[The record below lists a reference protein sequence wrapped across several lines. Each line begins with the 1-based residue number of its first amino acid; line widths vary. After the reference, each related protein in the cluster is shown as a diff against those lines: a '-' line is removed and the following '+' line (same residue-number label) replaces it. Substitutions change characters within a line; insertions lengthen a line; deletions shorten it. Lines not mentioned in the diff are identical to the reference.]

1 MCLKHK
7 TNCLQICA
15 EFARVVNIRADMFYM
30 ALDNQLSKLEEF
42 FKANSNV
49 KIRAEVEKFQGVSR
63 FCTMTQ
69 DLSFVTDLDCRFVC
83 DTNLR
88 FEYLITVTR
97 FIIIVI

>member
-63 FCTMTQ
+63 FCIMTQ
-69 DLSFVTDLDCRFVC
+69 DSFVTIVYCRLVC
-83 DTNLR
+83 YTKCK
-88 FEYLITVTR
+88 V
-97 FIIIVI
+97 